1 MTHKVSILLVDDQ
14 PARLLSYE
22 AILEELGHELVCATS
37 GPDALDK
44 LLREEYAVILLDV
57 SMPGMNG
64 FELAELVHDHP
75 RFSKTPI
82 IFVTGLHVTDFDR
95 LKGYALGAVDYVYV
109 PVVPEILRSKVSVLT
124 ELYLKRKELQEL
136 NKSLEQANADLFKA
150 NTSLQAEKR
159 RELESANRELGQIN
173 ASLRSEVIERR
184 RLEGALVEA
193 DRRKDEFLAMLAHE
207 LRNPLAPILNAVQF
221 MRLRVLSNPELAWC
235 CDVIGR
241 QAEHLTRLVED
252 LLDVSR
258 ITQGKIKLQKAR
270 VALDVVVARAIET
283 NRHLIDARHHQ
294 LEVDLPAAP
303 PLVSGDIARLV
314 QVVGNLLNNAA
325 KYTEDGGTI
334 RVTVETAR
342 RPDGIEEALI
352 SVRDTGIG
360 IPAEML
366 PHVFD
371 LFIQVER
378 PGRSQGGLGI
388 GLALVRRLAELHSGR
403 VEARSK
409 EHGGSEF
416 VVALPVLPDALE
428 PLTEAPAPSGTARAR
443 LGAGGKQRRAL
454 VVDDNRDSAES
465 MGLLLREMGYDVELA
480 FDGLE
485 GVRAVAAFAPEIV
498 FLDLGMPDLDG
509 FETARRIRRL
519 PQAAALR
526 LIALTGYG
534 RDEDRRRSKEAGFD
548 FHIVKPVARK
558 DLDELAGWVAAPAAR
573 SFGAPQLQA
582 PAAEPAPFGKEALEG

>member
-1 MTHKVSILLVDDQ
+1 MKRKVSILLVDDQ
-14 PARLLSYE
+14 PARLLSYQ
-22 AILEELGHELVCATS
+22 AILEELGHELVCASS

-75 RFSKTPI
+75 RFAKTPI

-136 NKSLEQANADLFKA
+136 NQSLEQANVDLFKA

-173 ASLRSEVIERR
+173 TSLRNEVLERR
-184 RLEGALVEA
+184 RLEAALVEA

-221 MRLRVLSNPELAWC
+221 MRLRVLNNPELAWC

-258 ITQGKIKLQKAR
+258 ITQGKIKLQRGR

-294 LEVDLPAAP
+294 LEVDLPPAP
-303 PLVSGDIARLV
+303 PHVSGDIARLV

-325 KYTEDGGTI
+325 KYTEDGGSI
-334 RVTVETAR
+334 RVAVETAR
-342 RPDGIEEALI
+342 CADGHEEALI
-352 SVRDTGIG
+352 RVRDTGIG
-360 IPAEML
+360 IPSEML

-371 LFIQVER
+371 LFTQVER

-388 GLALVRRLAELHSGR
+388 GLALVRRLAELHGGR
-403 VEARSK
+403 VEAQSQ
-409 EHGGSEF
+409 EHGAGSEF
-416 VVALPVLPDALE
+416 TVALPLLADVLEAGAEAHP
-428 PLTEAPAPSGTARAR
+428 APAATPFTARAR
-443 LGAGGKQRRAL
+443 PPAGTTRRAL
-454 VVDDNRDSAES
+454 VVDDNQDSAES
-465 MGLLLREMGYDVELA
+465 MGLLLREMGFEVELA
-480 FDGLE
+480 FDGLA

-498 FLDLGMPDLDG
+498 LLDLGMPDLDG

-519 PQAAALR
+519 PHASAVR

-548 FHIVKPVARK
+548 HHVVKPVSRK
-558 DLDELAGWVAAPAAR
+558 DLDDLVGWAATPTPRELDAAPLSSAPSR
-573 SFGAPQLQA
+573 S
-582 PAAEPAPFGKEALEG
+582 ETRES

>member
-136 NKSLEQANADLFKA
+136 NRSLEQANADLFKA

-173 ASLRSEVIERR
+173 ASLRNEVVERR

-258 ITQGKIKLQKAR
+258 ITQGKIKLQKGR

-294 LEVDLPAAP
+294 LEVELPSSP
-303 PLVSGDIARLV
+303 PHVAGDIARLV

-334 RVTVETAR
+334 RVVVETAR

-352 SVRDTGIG
+352 RVRDTGIG
-360 IPAEML
+360 IPPEML

-371 LFIQVER
+371 
-378 PGRSQGGLGI
+378 
-388 GLALVRRLAELHSGR
+388 
-403 VEARSK
+403 
-409 EHGGSEF
+409 
-416 VVALPVLPDALE
+416 
-428 PLTEAPAPSGTARAR
+428 
-443 LGAGGKQRRAL
+443 
-454 VVDDNRDSAES
+454 
-465 MGLLLREMGYDVELA
+465 
-480 FDGLE
+480 
-485 GVRAVAAFAPEIV
+485 
-498 FLDLGMPDLDG
+498 
-509 FETARRIRRL
+509 
-519 PQAAALR
+519 
-526 LIALTGYG
+526 
-534 RDEDRRRSKEAGFD
+534 
-548 FHIVKPVARK
+548 
-558 DLDELAGWVAAPAAR
+558 
-573 SFGAPQLQA
+573 
-582 PAAEPAPFGKEALEG
+582 